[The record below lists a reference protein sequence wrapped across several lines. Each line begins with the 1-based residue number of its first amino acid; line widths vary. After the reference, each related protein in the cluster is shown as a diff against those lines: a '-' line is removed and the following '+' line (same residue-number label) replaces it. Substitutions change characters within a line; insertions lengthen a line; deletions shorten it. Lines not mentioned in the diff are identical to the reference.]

1 MNIKKI
7 LHHAPF
13 FFALFFLT
21 ILSFNMRTILN
32 FEEIQQIEGFREN
45 ISWSIFS
52 FDLALLLLFISVAT
66 AIFLLKKPAIPKRV
80 DLQTFLEKPLYLFII
95 WLLIA
100 VFLANDIQ
108 IAFYVT
114 SRFLLAIAAFFLL
127 QKVFAYRRKA
137 FTYAAFV
144 LFITGA
150 LQATIG
156 ISQFVLQRSIGLKI
170 LGESD
175 IASTIAGVAKF
186 EIAGGKI
193 IRAYGTFP
201 HPNLFAAFLLLA
213 LAAGIWLFLYT
224 NFSKKSRF
232 ISNLMP
238 SALVVIIVGIL
249 LSYSR
254 SVILVLIIFLVIIV
268 FAHKEKYIAIFK
280 QTCEYLHIPSML
292 QGVFGILLA
301 FSLLFLSYNILS
313 PRICLNNCA
322 NDNSIDLRLKYLKT
336 ACSTITSHPFLG
348 VGMGNFVPFQKEKE
362 LGFKKLAPWEQQ
374 PVHNLYLLVASEIGL
389 IGLAFFLYT
398 IVSLGQI
405 FNRGFFGRLHNPF
418 VLCFFGFLILGLAD
432 HYFWTLPQG
441 MLIFWVCLAF
451 FHSSTKINKLN
462 KPTKKVTSNQS

>member
-13 FFALFFLT
+13 LLALLFLT
-21 ILSFNMRTILN
+21 IMSFNMRTILN
-32 FEEIQQIEGFREN
+32 FEEIKQIEGFREN

-52 FDLALLLLFISVAT
+52 FDIALLLLFISVVV
-66 AIFLLKKPAIPKRV
+66 AIFPLKKPVIPKRIGF
-80 DLQTFLEKPLYLFII
+80 QMFIENPLYLFII

-100 VFLANDIQ
+100 IFLANEIQ
-108 IAFYVT
+108 VAFYVT

-127 QKVFAYRRKA
+127 QKVFDYRRKA
-137 FTYAAFV
+137 FTYAAFA

-150 LQATIG
+150 FQAAIG
-156 ISQFVLQRSIGLKI
+156 ISQFILQKSIGLQI

-186 EIAGGKI
+186 ELAGGKI

-201 HPNLFAAFLLLA
+201 HPNLFAAFLLLT
-213 LAAGIWLFLYT
+213 LAAGMWLFLYT
-224 NFSKKSRF
+224 NFSKKSKF

-238 SALVVIIVGIL
+238 GAFVVVIVGIL

-254 SVILVLIIFLVIIV
+254 SVIFVLIIFLIILI

-280 QTCEYLHIPSML
+280 QTCAYLHIPSML
-292 QGVFGILLA
+292 QGVFGIILT
-301 FSLLFLSYNILS
+301 FSLLFVSYNILS

-322 NDNSIDLRLKYLKT
+322 NDNSIDLRLSYLKT
-336 ACSTITSHPFLG
+336 ACSTIASHPFLG
-348 VGMGNFVPFQKEKE
+348 VGMGNFVSFQKEE
-362 LGFKKLAPWEQQ
+362 ASEFRNLEPWEQQ
-374 PVHNLYLLVASEIGL
+374 PVHNLYLLIASEIGL
-389 IGLAFFLYT
+389 IGLALFLYT
-398 IVSLGQI
+398 IINLAQI

-418 VLCFFGFLILGLAD
+418 VLCFFSFLILGLVD

-441 MLIFWVCLAF
+441 MLTFWVCLAF
-451 FHSSTKINKLN
+451 FHSSTKINKIN
-462 KPTKKVTSNQS
+462 KPVGKIASNQS